1 MGARALAVSSADAVG
16 TAPPLVVFDPN
27 GTASLI
33 SYQVPEPTSYPGN
46 HVLLLDY
53 LMSDFVT
60 TATAPVAGAAVA
72 ATAGQQLAPAAT
84 VAATVAAPALSSSVL
99 LPKQVVAIAA
109 DPTSTTPLIALA
121 PFALSGRLAVL
132 SWADVAQ
139 VASSG
144 KRVEVFRSIGGQL
157 DYRIRPVPPA
167 PAAAAPGQSSAVQ
180 ARAAQRIVPAAL
192 KVNGPPPPPPVK
204 PWVRVTMGYPTSQA
218 ISASSNGFALTASG
232 TVTWGA
238 TIGPSVSVT
247 VTDPT
252 GASKNIAAAI
262 TSVASGRATW
272 AAANLEFNQSG
283 TWTVEAV
290 AAADDVT
297 VTASVSAKVEVTLAP
312 PAGPAG
318 PPAQTPTVTVIS
330 PQNNSVLVNPDANAI
345 VSVTGTVDA
354 HGLGGLAMTI
364 EVDGVHA
371 PVTLAAQQGGLSS
384 FNAQGVASGAGD
396 HVVTLTA
403 SVTGAPP
410 TTVQLVVQVDSSPPI
425 QPLQRQ
431 LVLVEKLAISSF
443 LGNFGAGR
451 VVKTFS
457 LLPGEQT
464 TITVDSYTK
473 DDTTSSSASSILDST
488 ASECAADFE
497 DTVDSEND
505 TKATSAD
512 QVAAS
517 ISANVGASWGVA
529 HATISGSASTQA
541 NASRENTTKAVQN
554 AVAKYSSKA
563 SSNRTV
569 SVNTDF
575 TQAVQQGQSQD
586 TTRTLKNINVSRVLN
601 VVFRQMTQEHVVI
614 IHLTDAVLGYYALD
628 ALLDASGAIQRD
640 SNGNI
645 VTQESYLEYSLPEI
659 DRLAAKVMVDPDALP
674 NDVLGVLSAIPDYQG
689 NETALVEMATPT
701 SGGTADTTAAYLR
714 VIPNLTQTLTLTDGS
729 TFTVPGIILGYSTA
743 VMRTDQ
749 LLCDAL
755 LGEGNALDAYSQQL
769 QSVALAE
776 RQAQVAATQAAVAK
790 EQLAQQIVSDAGS
803 ADAATSSGAAARAA
817 AWAKVYPQP
826 LSVPAT
832 VVVPAGDQPPPAA
845 DE

>member
-1 MGARALAVSSADAVG
+1 M
-16 TAPPLVVFDPN
+16 
-27 GTASLI
+27 
-33 SYQVPEPTSYPGN
+33 
-46 HVLLLDY
+46 
-53 LMSDFVT
+53 
-60 TATAPVAGAAVA
+60 
-72 ATAGQQLAPAAT
+72 
-84 VAATVAAPALSSSVL
+84 
-99 LPKQVVAIAA
+99 
-109 DPTSTTPLIALA
+109 
-121 PFALSGRLAVL
+121 
-132 SWADVAQ
+132 
-139 VASSG
+139 
-144 KRVEVFRSIGGQL
+144 
-157 DYRIRPVPPA
+157 
-167 PAAAAPGQSSAVQ
+167 
-180 ARAAQRIVPAAL
+180 
-192 KVNGPPPPPPVK
+192 
-204 PWVRVTMGYPTSQA
+204 
-218 ISASSNGFALTASG
+218 
-232 TVTWGA
+232 
-238 TIGPSVSVT
+238 
-247 VTDPT
+247 
-252 GASKNIAAAI
+252 
-262 TSVASGRATW
+262 
-272 AAANLEFNQSG
+272 
-283 TWTVEAV
+283 
-290 AAADDVT
+290 
-297 VTASVSAKVEVTLAP
+297 
-312 PAGPAG
+312 
-318 PPAQTPTVTVIS
+318 QTPTVTVIS

-345 VSVTGTVDA
+345 VSVTGTVDP
-354 HGLGGLAMTI
+354 HGLGGLAIII
-364 EVDGVHA
+364 EVDGVDA

-384 FNAQGVASGAGD
+384 FNAQGVASGEGD
-396 HVVTLTA
+396 HEVTLTA

-410 TTVQLVVQVDSSPPI
+410 ATVQLAVQVDSSPPI

-451 VVKTFS
+451 VVKMFS

-464 TITVDSYTK
+464 TITVDSY
-473 DDTTSSSASSILDST
+473 
-488 ASECAADFE
+488 SEGRHDVLGRV
-497 DTVDSEND
+497 VDSGLD
-505 TKATSAD
+505 CLGVRCRLRGHRSTRRTTPRRTSAD

-554 AVAKYSSKA
+554 AVAKHSSKA

-586 TTRTLKNINVSRVLN
+586 TTRMLKNINVSRVLN

-614 IHLTDAVLGYYALD
+614 IHLTDVVLGYYALD

-701 SGGTADTTAAYLR
+701 SGGTADATAAYLR

-729 TFTVPGIILGYSTA
+729 TFTLPGIILGYSTA

-803 ADAATSSGAAARAA
+803 GDATTLSGVAAMAA

-832 VVVPAGDQPPPAA
+832 VVVPAGDQLPPAS
-845 DE
+845 DD